1 MVEVYISF
9 DRCEDKVRYSFISHL
24 SAAFHRRGISSFV
37 GGSDPKSDG
46 LSKGDMEKSKACVVV
61 FSEKYSSSKPCLEE
75 LVKVSERRGYEG
87 GHAVVPVFYRAT
99 KSSVK
104 KQIWKS
110 SDLTSEWRSALLEMV
125 DLPGHES
132 SVTQSESDLVEEIVA
147 DVREKLNTTENIGVY
162 PKLLRIENLL
172 QPCGVCRIG
181 LWGMA
186 GIGKTTLAEAIF
198 DQMSGGYEASCFIK
212 DFNKKFHEKGL
223 HCLLEEHF
231 GKTLREEF
239 GVNSLITRPVLLR
252 NVLGQKRD
260 IKHENLQ
267 KLLPKVIEYA
277 DGNPLALKYYGRKT
291 RDDPK
296 EELEMLKRIKL
307 CHSRKLV
314 DIQELENAR
323 NIEVIDLQGCTRLE
337 KFIDTGH
344 FHHLRVINLSGC
356 INIKVFPKVP
366 PKIEE
371 LYLKQTAIRS
381 IPTVAL
387 SSQDNSFS
395 YDHEGHK
402 FLDLED
408 SSESIMVYLEQLKVL
423 DLSRCIELEGIQ
435 VIPKNLK
442 KLYLGGTSI
451 QELPSLVHLSELVVL
466 DLENCKQL
474 QKIPLRLSTLTSLA
488 VLNLS
493 GCSELEDIED
503 LNLPRNLEELYV
515 AGTAIQEVPLS
526 ITYLSELVILDFQNC
541 KRLRRLPME
550 ISNLK
555 SLVTLKLPRLF
566 TVETGMSNLISAF
579 NENVCQRQDYLPQPR
594 LLPSSRLLHGLVPRF
609 YALVSLS
616 LCNASLIHIPEEI
629 CSLPIVMVLDLSRNG
644 FRKIPESIKQ
654 LSKLHSL
661 RLRHCRNLMSLPELP
676 QSLKLLNVH
685 GCVSLESVSW
695 ASEQFPSHYTFNNCF
710 NKSPEVARKRV
721 AKGLA
726 KVASIGKEH
735 EQELIKALAFS
746 ICAPADADQTSSY
759 NLRTGSFAVLELTSS
774 LRNTLLGFAIFVVV
788 TFMDDSHNNDGLGVR
803 CISTWKS
810 KRKVISKMEKVFRCW
825 APREA
830 PEVQKDHMFV
840 FYEDA
845 ETHRSGGGGEGNE
858 TNVLADQ
865 VEFEFQAV
873 NGRNKVLGGS
883 CMVSECDVC
892 VITAATG
899 AASLSVISASKD
911 MSLSKK
917 HSPKLSSLL
926 GKLRFRRTG
935 RFVDREETMTST
947 EGGIRSLL
955 SLLLLLLLSI
965 TTLISAADY
974 TPTDKILLNCGG
986 SSDLT
991 DTDNRTW
998 IPDVKSKFLSSSGDS
1013 KTSPAATQDPSV
1025 PTVPYMSARIFR
1037 SPFTYSFPVASGRKF
1052 VRLYFYPNSYD
1063 GLNATNSLFSLSS
1076 GPYTLLKNFSAA
1088 QTSQALNYAYI
1099 IKEFVVN
1106 VEGGTLNITFTP
1118 ESTPS
1123 NAYAFVNGI
1132 EVTSMPDIYSSTDG
1146 TLTVVGTSSG
1156 VTIDNTTALENVYR
1170 LNVGGNDISPSA
1182 DTGLF
1187 RSWYDDQDYI
1197 FAASLGIP
1205 ETADPNMTIQYPT
1218 GTPSYIAP
1226 ADVYSTA
1233 RSMGPT
1239 PQVNLNYNLTWVFSV
1254 DSGFSYLV
1262 RLHFCEVSSNINKI
1276 NQRVFTIYLNNQT
1289 AEPAADVAGWTG
1301 GNGIALH
1308 KDYVVIPPEG
1318 KGQQDLWLALHPN
1331 PIDKPQYYDSILNGV
1346 EIFKMNS
1353 SDGNLAGPNP
1363 LPGPKVTAD
1372 PSKVL
1377 QQRTSHTKSHTAV
1390 VAGAAS
1396 GAVVLGLLVGFFAVA
1411 AYRRR
1416 KSGEYQPASDAT
1428 SGWLPLSLYGNSHS
1442 AGSGKTNTTGS
1453 YASSLPSNLCRHFS
1467 FAEIKAATKN
1477 FDESRVLGVG
1487 GFGKVY
1493 RGEIDG
1499 GTTKVAI
1506 KRGNPMSEQGVH
1518 EFQTEIEMLSKLRH
1532 RHLVSLIGYCEE
1544 NCEMI
1549 LVYDYMAHG
1558 TMREHLYKTQNAPLS
1573 WKQRLE
1579 ICIGAARGLHY
1590 LHTGAKHTIIHRDV
1604 KTTNILLDEKWVAK
1618 VSDFGLS
1625 KTGPTLDHTHVSTV
1639 VKGSF
1644 GYLDPEYFRRQ
1655 QLTDKSDVYS
1665 FGVVLFEALCAR
1677 PALNP
1682 TLAKEQVSLAEW
1694 APYCYK
1700 KGMLDQIVDPHLK
1713 GKITPECFK
1722 KFAETAMKCVLDQG
1736 IERPSMGDV
1745 LWNLEFALQLQES
1758 AEESGK
1764 GICGEM
1770 DLDEIKYDDDN
1781 CKGKNNDKGSDVY
1794 EGNVTD
1800 SRSSGIDM
1808 SIGGRS
1814 LASDDSDGLTPS
1826 AVFSQIM
1833 NPKGR

>member
-24 SAAFHRRGISSFV
+24 SAAFHRRGISSYI

-87 GHAVVPVFYRAT
+87 GHAVVAVFYRAT

-104 KQIWKS
+104 KLIWKS
-110 SDLTSEWRSALLEMV
+110 SDLTSERRSALLEVV

-132 SVTQSESDLVEEIVA
+132 YVTQSESDLVEEIVA

-223 HCLLEEHF
+223 HSLLEEHF

-252 NVLGQKRD
+252 NVLGQKRVLVVLDDVRKALDAELFLGGFNWFCPGSLIIITSRDKQVFSLCQVKQIYEVPGLNEDEAQQLFSRFAFGKD

-291 RDDPK
+291 RDNPK
-296 EELEMLKRIKL
+296 EVENAFLTLEQSPPHEIYDAVKSTYDLLSSNEKNIFLDIVCLFRGESIDYVMHLLEGCGFFPRVGINVLVEKCLVSISQGKVVMHNLIQDIGRKIINRRKRRSRLWKPSSIKHFLEDKNVLGSEDIEAISLDPSDLNFDLNPMAFEKMYNLRYLKICSSKPGSYSTIHLAKGLKSLPDELRLLHWENFPLLSLPQGFDPRNLVILNMCSSKLQRLWEGTKELEMLKRIKL

-387 SSQDNSFS
+387 SSQDNIIT
-395 YDHEGHK
+395 YHHGGHK
-402 FLDLED
+402 FFDLED
-408 SSESIMVYLEQLKVL
+408 SIMVYLEHLKVL
-423 DLSRCIELEGIQ
+423 DLSRCIELEDIQ

-503 LNLPRNLEELYV
+503 LNLPRNLEELYL
-515 AGTAIQEVPLS
+515 AGTAIQEVPSSIRHLS
-526 ITYLSELVILDFQNC
+526 GLVILDLQNC

-594 LLPSSRLLHGLVPRF
+594 LLPSSRLLHGLVPRL

-616 LCNASLIHIPEEI
+616 LCNASLMHIPEEI
-629 CSLPIVMVLDLSRNG
+629 CSLPTVMVLDLSRNG

-654 LSKLHSL
+654 LCKLHSL
-661 RLRHCRNLMSLPELP
+661 RLRHCRNLRSLPELP
-676 QSLKLLNVH
+676 QSLKILNVH

-810 KRKVISKMEKVFRCW
+810 KRKVISKVEKVFRCW
-825 APREA
+825 GPREA
-830 PEVQKDHMFV
+830 PEIQRDHMFV
-840 FYEDA
+840 FYEYA
-845 ETHRSGGGGEGNE
+845 EMHRSVGGGEGNE
-858 TNVLADQ
+858 SSLLADQ

-873 NGRNKVLGGS
+873 SGRNKVLGGS

-935 RFVDREETMTST
+935 RFV
-947 EGGIRSLL
+947 GC
-955 SLLLLLLLSI
+955 
-965 TTLISAADY
+965 A
-974 TPTDKILLNCGG
+974 C
-986 SSDLT
+986 
-991 DTDNRTW
+991 
-998 IPDVKSKFLSSSGDS
+998 
-1013 KTSPAATQDPSV
+1013 
-1025 PTVPYMSARIFR
+1025 
-1037 SPFTYSFPVASGRKF
+1037 
-1052 VRLYFYPNSYD
+1052 
-1063 GLNATNSLFSLSS
+1063 
-1076 GPYTLLKNFSAA
+1076 
-1088 QTSQALNYAYI
+1088 
-1099 IKEFVVN
+1099 
-1106 VEGGTLNITFTP
+1106 
-1118 ESTPS
+1118 
-1123 NAYAFVNGI
+1123 
-1132 EVTSMPDIYSSTDG
+1132 
-1146 TLTVVGTSSG
+1146 
-1156 VTIDNTTALENVYR
+1156 LE
-1170 LNVGGNDISPSA
+1170 
-1182 DTGLF
+1182 
-1187 RSWYDDQDYI
+1187 
-1197 FAASLGIP
+1197 
-1205 ETADPNMTIQYPT
+1205 
-1218 GTPSYIAP
+1218 
-1226 ADVYSTA
+1226 
-1233 RSMGPT
+1233 
-1239 PQVNLNYNLTWVFSV
+1239 
-1254 DSGFSYLV
+1254 
-1262 RLHFCEVSSNINKI
+1262 
-1276 NQRVFTIYLNNQT
+1276 
-1289 AEPAADVAGWTG
+1289 
-1301 GNGIALH
+1301 
-1308 KDYVVIPPEG
+1308 
-1318 KGQQDLWLALHPN
+1318 
-1331 PIDKPQYYDSILNGV
+1331 
-1346 EIFKMNS
+1346 
-1353 SDGNLAGPNP
+1353 
-1363 LPGPKVTAD
+1363 
-1372 PSKVL
+1372 
-1377 QQRTSHTKSHTAV
+1377 
-1390 VAGAAS
+1390 
-1396 GAVVLGLLVGFFAVA
+1396 
-1411 AYRRR
+1411 
-1416 KSGEYQPASDAT
+1416 
-1428 SGWLPLSLYGNSHS
+1428 
-1442 AGSGKTNTTGS
+1442 
-1453 YASSLPSNLCRHFS
+1453 
-1467 FAEIKAATKN
+1467 
-1477 FDESRVLGVG
+1477 
-1487 GFGKVY
+1487 
-1493 RGEIDG
+1493 
-1499 GTTKVAI
+1499 
-1506 KRGNPMSEQGVH
+1506 
-1518 EFQTEIEMLSKLRH
+1518 
-1532 RHLVSLIGYCEE
+1532 
-1544 NCEMI
+1544 
-1549 LVYDYMAHG
+1549 
-1558 TMREHLYKTQNAPLS
+1558 
-1573 WKQRLE
+1573 
-1579 ICIGAARGLHY
+1579 
-1590 LHTGAKHTIIHRDV
+1590 
-1604 KTTNILLDEKWVAK
+1604 
-1618 VSDFGLS
+1618 
-1625 KTGPTLDHTHVSTV
+1625 
-1639 VKGSF
+1639 
-1644 GYLDPEYFRRQ
+1644 
-1655 QLTDKSDVYS
+1655 
-1665 FGVVLFEALCAR
+1665 
-1677 PALNP
+1677 
-1682 TLAKEQVSLAEW
+1682 
-1694 APYCYK
+1694 
-1700 KGMLDQIVDPHLK
+1700 
-1713 GKITPECFK
+1713 
-1722 KFAETAMKCVLDQG
+1722 
-1736 IERPSMGDV
+1736 
-1745 LWNLEFALQLQES
+1745 
-1758 AEESGK
+1758 
-1764 GICGEM
+1764 
-1770 DLDEIKYDDDN
+1770 
-1781 CKGKNNDKGSDVY
+1781 
-1794 EGNVTD
+1794 
-1800 SRSSGIDM
+1800 
-1808 SIGGRS
+1808 
-1814 LASDDSDGLTPS
+1814 
-1826 AVFSQIM
+1826 
-1833 NPKGR
+1833 